1 MVQVIWIVLA
11 VLVTFTAGY
20 MGYSRDLAR
29 FLELDE
35 ETETPAHKYE
45 DGQEYIPSKKPVL
58 LGHHYSSIAG
68 GAPIVGPITAGAVWG
83 WVPALLWIA
92 VGNPLMGS
100 VHDFVSLSGS
110 LRHDGKSVG
119 YIIGEYIGEGGKNML
134 LWFAFLTIIL
144 VVAVFALVVAI
155 VFDSFP
161 QVTTASFIY
170 IALALVFGVYLYQLN
185 GPFLPGTALFVAGVF
200 AAVYV
205 GIQYPFALFPYPAG
219 TESTHPEGTIILAEA
234 LSLGDGQWIPG
245 AGAVAMNP
253 NRAAWVPVVMLYAGI
268 ASALPVW
275 TLLQPRDYLS
285 SFLLYSGVGGTLLAV
300 VVGTVFATSAEP
312 LVVADSLGA
321 FNGFWGVAGAG
332 LAPLFPLLFITIACG
347 TISGF
352 HSLVSSGTTAKQ
364 LDKETDARLIGYGG
378 MLGEGLLASVALIT
392 LAVAGFADPD
402 GGIGAALPNFASGGG
417 IILTSL
423 GLPQSFGAPFM
434 ALVLVSFLLTSTDTA
449 VRLGRYMMEEI
460 VGLPAGRT
468 SSGLAVGDDLR
479 SAFGGFASG
488 LRSTFSGLDGGLR
501 SMLAE
506 LGRGLRSVL
515 AELGRGRYTN
525 PLIQAVP
532 AYLLVIS
539 GEWLTLWALFG
550 GANQLLAALAL
561 LAATVWL
568 ANWDDSKQL
577 YSTGVPMAIM
587 ITITVLGLAW
597 LAFYSNLYQN
607 IIQGGADGIPA
618 LISSGIQTV
627 LALVLIGLASAL
639 VKKGYDNISTVRD
652 RTGGRAVEPG
662 DD

>member
-1 MVQVIWIVLA
+1 MVRVIWIVLA

-20 MGYSRDLAR
+20 VGYSRYLAR

-83 WVPALLWIA
+83 WLPALLWVA

-110 LRHDGKSVG
+110 LRHDGKSIG

-144 VVAVFALVVAI
+144 VVAVFALVVSI
-155 VFDSFP
+155 VFNAFP
-161 QVTTASFIY
+161 QVTTASLIY
-170 IALALVFGVYLYQLN
+170 IALAFVFGVYLYQLN

-200 AAVYV
+200 AAVWV
-205 GIQYPFALFPYPAG
+205 GIQYPMALFPYVGDGAGYPAG
-219 TESTHPEGTIILAEA
+219 TIVVAEM
-234 LSLGDGQWIPG
+234 LGLGSGEWIPG
-245 AGAVAMNP
+245 AVIDPDALLVP
-253 NRAAWVPVVMLYAGI
+253 NTAAWIPVVMLYAGI

-275 TLLQPRDYLS
+275 VLLQPRDYLS
-285 SFLLYSGVGGTLLAV
+285 SFLLYTGVGGALLAV
-300 VVGTVFATSAEP
+300 IVGTVLGTAAEP
-312 LVVADSLGA
+312 LVIADSLGA
-321 FNGFWGVAGAG
+321 FQGFWGVEGT

-392 LAVAGFADPD
+392 LAVAGTTTG
-402 GGIGAALPNFASGGG
+402 GGIGRALPNFASGGG

-423 GLPQSFGAPFM
+423 GIPQAYGAPFM

-460 VGLPAGRT
+460 VGLPAGQT
-468 SSGLAVGDDLR
+468 SSGLAVG
-479 SAFGGFASG
+479 
-488 LRSTFSGLDGGLR
+488 GGLR
-501 SMLAE
+501 SA
-506 LGRGLRSVL
+506 L

-561 LAATVWL
+561 LTATVWL
-568 ANWDDSKQL
+568 ANWDDGKQL

-587 ITITVLGLAW
+587 VTITILGIAW
-597 LAFYSNLYQN
+597 IAFYENLYQA
-607 IIQGGADGIPA
+607 ILQGGAETMGD
-618 LISSGIQTV
+618 LISASVRIV
-627 LALVLIGLASAL
+627 LALVLIGLALAL